1 MVVYKLTYFNLRGI
15 AEAIRLMFHYLEVPF
30 EDIRIDSTDPEKWEK
45 FKPTTPQGKLP
56 LLEVDGVVIP
66 QSYAIAR
73 FIAKRYN
80 LAGKDDIEAA
90 QIDALADFL
99 RDMQYEYF
107 SPYMF
112 VVQGYDEG
120 DKDKL
125 REESFLPAVKQNFT
139 YLVKT
144 LKAANS
150 GFYMS
155 SGITWV
161 DFVISQYLN
170 LIRRYDKE
178 CFEGYPELI
187 EHIERIHGFPQLQ
200 DYLEKRNSV
209 LFHMGE
215 QAS

>member
-1 MVVYKLTYFNLRGI
+1 MVAYKLTYFDLRGI

-30 EDIRIDSTDPEKWEK
+30 EDIRIDSTNPEVWEK
-45 FKPTTPQGKLP
+45 CKPTTPQGKLP
-56 LLEVDGVVIP
+56 LLEVDGVIIP

-73 FIAKRYN
+73 FIARKYN
-80 LAGKDDIEAA
+80 LAGKDDLEAA
-90 QIDALADFL
+90 QVDALADFL
-99 RDMQYEYF
+99 RDMQYEHF

-125 REESFLPAVKQNFT
+125 REEIFLPAVKQNFT

-144 LKAANS
+144 LKNSNS
-150 GFYMS
+150 GFFMP

-170 LIRRYDKE
+170 LVRRYDKE
-178 CFEGYPELI
+178 CFEDYPELI
-187 EHIERIHGFPQLQ
+187 EHLERIHSFPQLKI
-200 DYLEKRNSV
+200 YLEKRKNV
-209 LFHMGE
+209 LFHIGE
-215 QAS
+215 KS